1 MMMLMMAG
9 FATPSMGQITVSVKD
24 KPLTEVMPL
33 VEKQGG
39 FRFFYSNTLPD
50 LDSKVT
56 LSVENA
62 GIPQTLD
69 KMFAG
74 LRIAYEIRNE
84 KLVVL
89 TAREDSRQQGKGNG
103 DNTVSGT
110 VLDKSG
116 QPVIGLTIRE
126 NGTTN
131 GTVTDENGRWSLKV
145 SKTDSELI
153 FESLGYKTLR
163 IKAAGRQTVNVTVE
177 EDTTLLDEI
186 VVVGYGVQKK
196 VNISGSVSSVKM
208 DDILQDRPV
217 SNVAAALQG
226 AIPGLYV
233 TTGSSGNLPGQTG
246 KRLQI
251 RGTSSFSGSSNSVSG
266 ISPLVLIDNV
276 PGDIDALNPDD
287 IESVTVLKD
296 ASSSAIYGAR
306 AAAGVILI
314 TTKSPKKAER
324 ISISYNGSI
333 GLTNAVNTPDMV
345 DIATYIGVYRD
356 AFNTNTY
363 GAAQDQ
369 NFDKWLEYLNL
380 YKTNKSALSSQGT
393 LYDNGIFVPDSD
405 GLRYYLTEEDLYKR
419 MMETGI
425 VENNNV
431 SVSGATD
438 RIRFR
443 MSGNNFR
450 ENGPLAGRKDTYSR
464 TSVNGMIQADI
475 TSWFTQELNFYFTQ
489 QHRKMLIDETGS
501 LYGVRNLN
509 FMPDGPDPVKKDGKE
524 YFIRT
529 PRNVIDYANAAKT
542 TIDQPRIFSKSTIR
556 PFKGMEVV
564 FEYTYQKNLTNYNYD
579 SGKVMFTDIQLNY
592 TTAPTH
598 DYSIA
603 RHYNDYRSA
612 INAYATYRFDI
623 ARKHHFSVMGGFNQE
638 YYNYEWY
645 NTNAED
651 QAFLN
656 IPSMSNAQ
664 GQVKTADS
672 YLNYAL
678 RSAFGRIN
686 YNYDERY
693 LIEFSGRYDGSSKF
707 PKDTRFGFFP
717 SFSVAWNATNE
728 AFMSGTRRW
737 LTELKPRFSYGSI
750 GNQTSVG
757 YYDYYSTMGLSTK
770 SYVWLKGADE
780 SYVTSIGMPGIVSDS
795 FTWETI
801 TTTNAG
807 LDFGLFGGSLAGSF
821 DWFRRDTK
829 DILSQSVALPA
840 VLGDSAPMQNVG
852 KMRTTGWEFQL
863 SYKGSIGREI
873 LYNVGFNVSD
883 YKSKVMSLNFN
894 EEKSLGYLYEGM
906 MAGEIWGYRWD
917 GFYTVDD
924 FKDTATWQ
932 LKDGV
937 TGITGSSPRPGDF
950 KYKNLR
956 DNEYSDEDTGMINS
970 GKGTANNPGD
980 MTVIGNSTP
989 RFQYGFNFNISYKGF
1004 DLGIMIQGIGKRD
1017 YAAINPYTYTLSAS
1031 DPGWFPVFAGTTD
1044 YWKPL
1049 STDSGSP
1056 DYYKAADS
1064 GAKLPRIYGSTIKGL
1079 SNASSNRL
1087 VNDHMLQSAAYLRV
1101 KNLSL
1106 SYSFPKSLIGKAGLG
1121 GLKVYVSCENPFT
1134 VSSLPKG
1141 IDPETLGWSY
1151 PLYRTVSF
1159 GMNIKL

>member
-333 GLTNAVNTPDMV
+333 GLTNAVNTPEMV

-509 FMPDGPDPVKKDGKE
+509 FMPDGPDPVKKDGKD

-623 ARKHHFSVMGGFNQE
+623 AGKHHFSVMGGFNQE

-686 YNYDERY
+686 YN
-693 LIEFSGRYDGSSKF
+693 
-707 PKDTRFGFFP
+707 
-717 SFSVAWNATNE
+717 
-728 AFMSGTRRW
+728 
-737 LTELKPRFSYGSI
+737 
-750 GNQTSVG
+750 
-757 YYDYYSTMGLSTK
+757 
-770 SYVWLKGADE
+770 
-780 SYVTSIGMPGIVSDS
+780 
-795 FTWETI
+795 
-801 TTTNAG
+801 
-807 LDFGLFGGSLAGSF
+807 
-821 DWFRRDTK
+821 
-829 DILSQSVALPA
+829 
-840 VLGDSAPMQNVG
+840 
-852 KMRTTGWEFQL
+852 
-863 SYKGSIGREI
+863 
-873 LYNVGFNVSD
+873 
-883 YKSKVMSLNFN
+883 
-894 EEKSLGYLYEGM
+894 
-906 MAGEIWGYRWD
+906 
-917 GFYTVDD
+917 
-924 FKDTATWQ
+924 
-932 LKDGV
+932 
-937 TGITGSSPRPGDF
+937 
-950 KYKNLR
+950 
-956 DNEYSDEDTGMINS
+956 
-970 GKGTANNPGD
+970 
-980 MTVIGNSTP
+980 
-989 RFQYGFNFNISYKGF
+989 
-1004 DLGIMIQGIGKRD
+1004 
-1017 YAAINPYTYTLSAS
+1017 
-1031 DPGWFPVFAGTTD
+1031 
-1044 YWKPL
+1044 
-1049 STDSGSP
+1049 
-1056 DYYKAADS
+1056 
-1064 GAKLPRIYGSTIKGL
+1064 
-1079 SNASSNRL
+1079 
-1087 VNDHMLQSAAYLRV
+1087 
-1101 KNLSL
+1101 
-1106 SYSFPKSLIGKAGLG
+1106 
-1121 GLKVYVSCENPFT
+1121 
-1134 VSSLPKG
+1134 
-1141 IDPETLGWSY
+1141 
-1151 PLYRTVSF
+1151 
-1159 GMNIKL
+1159 